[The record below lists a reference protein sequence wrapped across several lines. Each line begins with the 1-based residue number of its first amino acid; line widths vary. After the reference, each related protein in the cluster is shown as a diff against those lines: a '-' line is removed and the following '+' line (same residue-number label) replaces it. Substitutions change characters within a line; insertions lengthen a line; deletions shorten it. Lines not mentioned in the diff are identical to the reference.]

1 MSTPQSR
8 YEASSGAF
16 PAPERTIGE
25 LLTDLTN
32 ETGTLIR
39 QEVKLAG
46 AELADKA
53 TVAGRQL
60 AFIASGALL
69 GGIGLL
75 LLLQSLVIGLA
86 AYMEMWVSALV
97 VGLAVSAIA
106 AALIS
111 KGIATLRGTNLAP
124 RQTIQSIE
132 ANKAILEGQSK

>member
-8 YEASSGAF
+8 YEARSGAF
-16 PAPERTIGE
+16 PAAERTVGE
-25 LLTDLTN
+25 LLADLTN

-46 AELADKA
+46 VELADKA
-53 TVAGRQL
+53 AVAGRQVG
-60 AFIASGALL
+60 FIATGALL
-69 GGIGLL
+69 GAIGLL

-97 VGLAVSAIA
+97 VGLAVSATA
-106 AALIS
+106 AALTS
-111 KGIATLRGTNLAP
+111 KGLATLRSTNLAP

-132 ANKAILEGQSK
+132 ANKSILEGQSK

>member
-1 MSTPQSR
+1 MSTPQGR
-8 YEASSGAF
+8 YEASSGAY
-16 PAPERTIGE
+16 PAPERSIGE

-60 AFIASGALL
+60 AFIAVGALL
-69 GGIGLL
+69 AVIGLL
-75 LLLQSLVIGLA
+75 LLLQSLVIGLS
-86 AYMEMWVSALV
+86 AYMDLWVSALI

-106 AALIS
+106 AALTS
-111 KGIATLRGTNLAP
+111 KGIATLRGTNLTP
-124 RQTIQSIE
+124 QQTIRSIE
-132 ANKAILEGQSK
+132 ANKSILEGQSK